1 MQFLIPLKNA
11 VPQLLDL
18 TGRHGQRLKKWTRHW
33 WLKQYP
39 LVKPHRGLL
48 QCHCQCSQGGIYT
61 QCFILVKGD
70 WVEYKWSSLVFYC
83 FFTIRTLWVFLF
95 VFYFFFCI
103 SRCQFIWVANAVR
116 SSGWSIQV
124 NGIFHFY
131 IIICNLCIYTLR
143 VELGQPKKIKKGH
156 LKEKKK
162 DKKDKNIVALD
173 LNSVCLMFTVWR

>member
-61 QCFILVKGD
+61 QCFIVVKGD

-95 VFYFFFCI
+95 LFDFFFCI
-103 SRCQFIWVANAVR
+103 SRCQFYLSRERCALVR
-116 SSGWSIQV
+116 
-124 NGIFHFY
+124 
-131 IIICNLCIYTLR
+131 LKYTSQWYFSFLY
-143 VELGQPKKIKKGH
+143 
-156 LKEKKK
+156 
-162 DKKDKNIVALD
+162 NY
-173 LNSVCLMFTVWR
+173 M